1 MGATYR
7 VAVVAIQ
14 PLGKN
19 ERFAMRIETKGEP
32 VKMRSF
38 FLLCLAAL
46 ASGASHAQPA
56 GVDNFSGL
64 YRPAGLAVQP
74 CGRNEWMRRSFET
87 DTFCDGVTDGFPF
100 SAAGMERWKSF
111 SPIDDPV
118 LGCIENFPRNAMRGR
133 PMKIALGD
141 RVTEIAYW
149 FNNEWFVRTV
159 HMNGAPPA
167 PDAPHTLTGY
177 SIGRWVGDALI
188 VETTHTQGGPMFND
202 HKPHSSAARFT
213 ERFWRA
219 PDGENLLM
227 DIALDD
233 PEIYTKPFLVNRQ
246 EWLAA
251 QADVL
256 SETECE
262 PSSIW
267 ARRMQ
272 NRAQQ

>member
-1 MGATYR
+1 
-7 VAVVAIQ
+7 V
-14 PLGKN
+14 LG
-19 ERFAMRIETKGEP
+19 
-32 VKMRSF
+32 SS
-38 FLLCLAAL
+38 L
-46 ASGASHAQPA
+46 ASLAIFSIIAACSQPVNVA
-56 GVDNFSGL
+56 DFSGV
-64 YRPAGLAVQP
+64 YRNGGLAVQP

-87 DTFCDGVTDGFPF
+87 DTFCNGSNDGFPF
-100 SAAGMERWKSF
+100 TEEGLARWRAF

-133 PMKIALGD
+133 PMRIVLGE

-159 HMNGAPPA
+159 QMNGAPAPA
-167 PDAPHTLTGY
+167 GTPHTVTGY
-177 SIGRWVGDALI
+177 STGRWVGDALI

-219 PDGENLLM
+219 PDGQNLLM

-233 PEIYTKPFLVNRQ
+233 PEFYSKPFLLNRQ
-246 EWLAA
+246 EWIWAA
-251 QADVL
+251 DEPLSDVA
-256 SETECE
+256 CQ

-267 ARRMQ
+267 ERRMRS
-272 NRAQQ
+272 RAEQSLPGDP